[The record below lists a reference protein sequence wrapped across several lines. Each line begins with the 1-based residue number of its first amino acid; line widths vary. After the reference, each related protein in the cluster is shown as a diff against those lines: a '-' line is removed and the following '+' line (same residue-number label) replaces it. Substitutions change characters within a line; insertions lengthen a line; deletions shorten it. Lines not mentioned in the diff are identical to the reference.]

1 MEQQT
6 KVVSDMQLSQG
17 RVLQRAGQV
26 RLGVRI
32 ELITIVWMTIEATIA
47 IVTGFATHSVS
58 LQGFGIDSI
67 IELIA
72 GGVLLWRLLV
82 EQRGGTTEVVEQAER
97 RASWITAISLFA
109 LAVYIV
115 GDSAFA
121 FLTRSRPEASWW
133 GIGLAIAA
141 AIAMPLLWRSKLRI
155 ARRIESAALKAD
167 AMCSVT
173 CAYMAI
179 TLLAGL
185 LLNKFF
191 GWWWADPLAALVL
204 VYFIFKEGR
213 EALHEARTGETCDCG
228 GDECS

>member
-26 RLGVRI
+26 RQGVRI

-97 RASWITAISLFA
+97 R
-109 LAVYIV
+109 AVYIV

-204 VYFIFKEGR
+204 VYFIVKEGR
-213 EALHEARTGETCDCG
+213 EALQEARTGETCDCG
-228 GDECS
+228 GDDCS